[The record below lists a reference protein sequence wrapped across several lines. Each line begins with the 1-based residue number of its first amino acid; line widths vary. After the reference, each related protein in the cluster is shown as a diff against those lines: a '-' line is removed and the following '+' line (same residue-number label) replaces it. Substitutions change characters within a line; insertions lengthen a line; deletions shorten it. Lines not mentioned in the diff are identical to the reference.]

1 MQPDGWDLPEP
12 FIETRVAAR
21 DEIDGYGHV
30 NNAVYVAWLDSCAWA
45 HATALALGPD
55 VCARLNR
62 GMAVWRT
69 QINYLG
75 AAFEADTVEIATW
88 PVFNDARLR
97 IDRRFQVRRRND
109 GETLLRALLHYVCID
124 LETGKA
130 RRMPPEFR
138 GYRVAPAVQAAL
150 ERETQPFQPGVEP
163 R

>member
-45 HATALALGPD
+45 HATALSLGPD

-69 QINYLG
+69 QIHYLG
-75 AAFEADTVEIATW
+75 AAFAGDTVEIATW

-97 IDRRFQVRRRND
+97 IDRRFQVRRRGA

-124 LETGKA
+124 LESGKA

-138 GYRVAPAVQAAL
+138 GYLVAPAVRAAL

>member
-45 HATALALGPD
+45 HATALSLGPD

-75 AAFEADTVEIATW
+75 AALEGETVDIATW
-88 PVFNDARLR
+88 PVFNDERLR
-97 IDRRFQVRRRND
+97 IDRRFQVRRRSD

-130 RRMPPEFR
+130 RRMPREFS
-138 GYRVAPAVQAAL
+138 GYLVTPGVRAAL
-150 ERETQPFQPGVEP
+150 EQETQPFQPGVEP